1 MCIIVNI
8 YGYNQQKENKK
19 LIDQVEELVLI
30 LLTKYPNS
38 FLIFGGDFNV
48 ALDNILDRWPPK
60 SPDKSNLYLKT
71 FMERFSLVDS
81 WRETH
86 PSQKRFTWCNN
97 SLSKQSR
104 IDLWLISRDLS
115 NTLSDITPSPLSDH
129 KCISIFISFSDTVI
143 QHRISS
149 YWKLNVSLLNY
160 KEVKEIIDFIICSYW
175 KKTNKENNFGS
186 NWELAKYEIGNF
198 LRTFSSKLAKIM
210 MRVLQYTK
218 FLIFYL
224 SLCYLMLKK
233 LNLHIINIF

>member
-19 LIDQVEELVLI
+19 LIDQVEEHVLI

-97 SLSKQSR
+97 SFKAV
-104 IDLWLISRDLS
+104 
-115 NTLSDITPSPLSDH
+115 SD
-129 KCISIFISFSDTVI
+129 
-143 QHRISS
+143 
-149 YWKLNVSLLNY
+149 
-160 KEVKEIIDFIICSYW
+160 
-175 KKTNKENNFGS
+175 
-186 NWELAKYEIGNF
+186 
-198 LRTFSSKLAKIM
+198 
-210 MRVLQYTK
+210 
-218 FLIFYL
+218 
-224 SLCYLMLKK
+224 
-233 LNLHIINIF
+233 